1 VDYGKVSIFS
11 PGTPPTVTGYA
22 AMTSLAEEMIS
33 LFGLTLKSGY
43 LGNPGSV
50 NVIVPTGTIQFTA
63 YGVFSDGSTKTMS
76 PYIYDYGPCQFSSN
90 NTEVMEINQ
99 TTGFATA
106 NQAGQASISANC
118 GNVGFSPWIVTVQ

>member
-1 VDYGKVSIFS
+1 
-11 PGTPPTVTGYA
+11 
-22 AMTSLAEEMIS
+22 
-33 LFGLTLKSGY
+33 
-43 LGNPGSV
+43 
-50 NVIVPTGTIQFTA
+50 VPTGTIQFTA